1 MMTEKLKTKR
11 SSLRLFALAT
21 LMTVV
26 SSVTAQTLLEENFS
40 SGFEEW
46 TAVNPPG
53 SFSNPGHAAD
63 GIVFLTSPRWQ
74 VGPGGETLFENSN
87 AKAPDT
93 AGMLINDAKTG
104 EDFSNLSKSLSVGLK

>member
-1 MMTEKLKTKR
+1 MLTETLKTKAAN
-11 SSLRLFALAT
+11 LCLFALAT

-46 TAVNPPG
+46 TVVNPPG
-53 SFSNPGHAAD
+53 SFNG
-63 GIVFLTSPRWQ
+63 SPRWQ

-87 AKAPDT
+87 VRAPDT
-93 AGMLINDAKTG
+93 AGMLINDANTG
-104 EDFSNLSKSLSVGLK
+104 ENYTYKAQQ